1 MMIRKLGIFAVVAAL
16 AVGCNPAPEDVDTGG
31 SANSTEANADQ
42 AKEESKKEKA
52 ADEKRFKAGVSK
64 EFLGVQVGIG
74 EVVIQRDR
82 IQVGLNYENKSGQ
95 AIHWYPDQ
103 EAKAVIGDMQ
113 LDSNLFMDDTGLT
126 VGDIS
131 DGVKSD
137 GVFTLRPSGKK
148 TIDPKT
154 VKEIKFSFGEMSSED
169 FMKDAKVE
177 FTIPV
182 K

>member
-1 MMIRKLGIFAVVAAL
+1 MMIIRKLGIFAVVVML

-31 SANSTEANADQ
+31 KTNSTEA
-42 AKEESKKEKA
+42 KEGSKKEKT

-64 EFLGVQVGIG
+64 DFLGVQVGIG
-74 EVVIQRDR
+74 EVVIQRDQ

-103 EAKAVIGDMQ
+103 EAKAVIGDVQ

-131 DGVKSD
+131 NGVKSD

-148 TIDPKT
+148 TIDPKK

-169 FMKDAKVE
+169 FMKDTKVE